1 MKLNCS
7 SYLLQEHSGHF
18 IDMGTAQL
26 SLAQL
31 CTSYMTFNCFDTRLD
46 RSAIEDA
53 VTRGDYS
60 FQEYAIF
67 NWIHHVDYLV
77 KHEKAWSTDETSS
90 IKDSLALLCRYHLEQ
105 RGESPSSP
113 CKNENSGAGTDILGS
128 LENLRRI
135 YECTDALSQEGS
147 HQGKIAQ
154 LIVIKSV

>member
-1 MKLNCS
+1 MKLICS

-18 IDMGTAQL
+18 IDMGTVQL

-31 CTSYMTFNCFDTRLD
+31 CTSYVTFNCFDRGLD

-77 KHEKAWSTDETSS
+77 NHEKVWSTDETSS
-90 IKDSLALLCRYHLEQ
+90 IKHSLALLCTYHLE
-105 RGESPSSP
+105 RCGDSPSSLY
-113 CKNENSGAGTDILGS
+113 KNENVGAGTNRLES

-135 YECTDALSQEGS
+135 YKCTGALSEEGL
-147 HQGKIAQ
+147 HQGNSAQ
-154 LIVIKSV
+154 F

>member
-1 MKLNCS
+1 MKLICS

-26 SLAQL
+26 SIAQL
-31 CTSYMTFNCFDTRLD
+31 CTSYMTFNCFDRGLD

-77 KHEKAWSTDETSS
+77 NREKLWSTDKISR
-90 IKDSLALLCRYHLEQ
+90 IKDSLALLCTYHLK
-105 RGESPSSP
+105 RCGDSPSSP
-113 CKNENSGAGTDILGS
+113 YKNKNIGDGTNRLES
-128 LENLRRI
+128 LETLRRT
-135 YECTDALSQEGS
+135 YECTDALSEEGL
-147 HQGKIAQ
+147 HQGNSAQ
-154 LIVIKSV
+154 F

>member
-1 MKLNCS
+1 MKLISS

-18 IDMGTAQL
+18 IDMDTAQL

-31 CTSYMTFNCFDTRLD
+31 CTSYMTFNCFDRRLD

-77 KHEKAWSTDETSS
+77 NHEKVWSTNETSS
-90 IKDSLALLCRYHLEQ
+90 IKDSLALLCTYHFE
-105 RGESPSSP
+105 RCGASPSSLYEDE
-113 CKNENSGAGTDILGS
+113 KVIRAGTYKMER

-135 YECTDALSQEGS
+135 YEGADALSEEGLHHGDS
-147 HQGKIAQ
+147 AH
-154 LIVIKSV
+154 V